1 MKNTI
6 IKYLDELLYK
16 ARDLALDCQ
25 LDLKDSEC
33 VGDWRLE
40 VECRLGKAKAR
51 IKELEDSIKFL
62 NEDKSRSD
70 SEGK

>member
-16 ARDLALDCQ
+16 AEDLALDCQ
-25 LDLKDSEC
+25 LDLKDSEW

-40 VECRLGKAKAR
+40 VECRLGQTKAR
-51 IKELEDSIKFL
+51 IKEMKE
-62 NEDKSRSD
+62 
-70 SEGK
+70 